1 LYDLALRRIATTEN
15 LHEESIEDDRPE
27 CYLIGFIAGLRDV
40 QEEWSGG

>member
-1 LYDLALRRIATTEN
+1 MNDLALRRIATTEN
-15 LHEESIEDDRPE
+15 LDEESIEDDRPE